1 MNSGDVWV
9 LRERRKDRPWVPCL
23 FRSWALDGE
32 VADCFT
38 PKFGRA
44 SVDGGVESGGK
55 REKRR
60 WILGTDQAEGT
71 PRGWGG
77 RGGSPLGSSHPK
89 RVPRQ
94 QFLRLRQKECWTPI
108 G

>member
-60 WILGTDQAEGT
+60 WIVGTDQAEGT

-77 RGGSPLGSSHPK
+77 TEAEVEAHWARATQNACPVSS
-89 RVPRQ
+89 
-94 QFLRLRQKECWTPI
+94 FCA
-108 G
+108 